1 MAKLK
6 RAELIPSV
14 GVLAAAIGCGV
25 VAAFLVN
32 LYIGRIEA
40 NYAGT
45 AIHVL
50 QLRRDVPAGK
60 AIQRPDVKAV
70 GVSRYFAKAFERAFK
85 PEDIETLVGRQ
96 APRNLKEGQVL
107 YYGEFQEE
115 SVGELAVNPQM
126 GYDLLTIPIETD
138 NSPGRQLQPGYYV
151 RIYAVFWRD
160 PEQGKKGGQVTEEV
174 IRNVQVRAVDGST
187 RPIPADKRTRYDNI
201 TILVTRGQAKT
212 LLKLQNRMARKSF
225 IVTVTHRPREMEA
238 LEPEINDVVLE
249 YLSGSPGGSVR

>member
-6 RAELIPSV
+6 RAELIPSI

-25 VAAFLVN
+25 VAAILVN
-32 LYIGRIEA
+32 LYIGRIKA

-45 AIHVL
+45 AFRVL

-60 AIQRPDVKAV
+60 AIKRQDVKAV
-70 GVSRYFAKAFERAFK
+70 GVSPYFEKAFEKAFK
-85 PEDIETLVGRQ
+85 PKDIDLLLGKQ
-96 APRNLKEGQVL
+96 APRNLTAGQVL

-151 RIYAVFWRD
+151 RIYAVFWKD
-160 PEQGKKGGQVTEEV
+160 PDQGKKGGQVTEEV

-201 TILVTRGQAKT
+201 TILVTRAQAKT
-212 LLKLQNRMARKSF
+212 LLELQNRMARKSF

-238 LEPEINDVVLE
+238 LEPEIDDAVLE
-249 YLSGSPGGSVR
+249 YLSSPPGGSVR